1 MLLLALLCLLPQ
13 QGIYCQSSA
22 TNRRS
27 GPQNL
32 PSRVEQ
38 VENAGLLFTDNPA
51 GVSGVDA
58 GYSLAMGR
66 QTLWLFGD
74 VFLLDPT
81 APSKPYVGA
90 VSNCALLVPAG
101 SGVTPLRDY
110 TFLTDPKTGLARQ
123 VMPLTTEDKKSEDS
137 KTIRYWPFGGWYDSA
152 TKRVYLY
159 YGRIRTS
166 GSGPF
171 DFHIDGHGLAV
182 AEAAAPAAFQFRYL
196 NAMKNSTADAGPKQA
211 LWWTGAAN
219 APLFG
224 SAVITA
230 KVEKK
235 IEKIGVSSSADYLY
249 VAGVQ
254 ERDGHKYGKMAR
266 VLKNKITDMG
276 AYDYFTGGTDAPRWS
291 HAIAEA
297 ADVSSLHDFP
307 NELSIAYNTYL
318 GGYLAVQSVGITDK
332 IRLSLA
338 PHPWGPY
345 TPLAE
350 IGAPHRAFAHAFCYA
365 GKEHPELAQDQ
376 GRIIY
381 VTYVDSDRYWL
392 QLLKITLQK
401 QPQTAP

>member
-13 QGIYCQSSA
+13 QCIYCQLS
-22 TNRRS
+22 TINR
-27 GPQNL
+27 Q
-32 PSRVEQ
+32 VEK

-58 GYSLAMGR
+58 GYSLPMRR

-81 APSKPYVGA
+81 APSKSYVGA

-123 VMPLTTEDKKSEDS
+123 VMPLTPEESQEDS
-137 KTIRYWPFGGWYDSA
+137 KTIRYWPFGGWYDPA

-159 YGRIRTS
+159 YGRIRTN
-166 GSGPF
+166 GGGPF

-182 AEAAAPAAFQFRYL
+182 AETATPAAFQFRCL
-196 NAMKNSTADAGPKQA
+196 DAMKNSLTEAGPKQS
-211 LWWTGAAN
+211 LWWTGTAN

-235 IEKIGVSSSADYLY
+235 IENIKGSSSANYLY
-249 VAGVQ
+249 IVGVQ

-266 VLKNKITDMG
+266 VLKNKITDAG

-291 HAIAEA
+291 HTIAEA
-297 ADVSSLHDFP
+297 ADVSGLHDFP

-392 QLLKITLQK
+392 QLLKITLRK